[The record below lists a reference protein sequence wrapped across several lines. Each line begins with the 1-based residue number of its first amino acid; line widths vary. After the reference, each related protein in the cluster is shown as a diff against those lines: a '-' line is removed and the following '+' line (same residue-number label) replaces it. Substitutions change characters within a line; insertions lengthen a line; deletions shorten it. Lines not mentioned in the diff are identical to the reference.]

1 MMLVDRKVAAIACGI
16 SPEMITYLTK
26 RGYVKKHFTLG
37 NKWNYQVDLEEVQQQ
52 LELGKQRRGNKTS
65 KAYRKRKQD
74 GTFI

>member
-1 MMLVDRKVAAIACGI
+1 MLVDRKVAATLCEV

-37 NKWNYQVDLEEVQQQ
+37 NNWNYQVDLDEVKEQ
-52 LELGKQRRGNKTS
+52 LELGQQRRGNKTP
-65 KAYRKRKQD
+65 KAYRMRKKD